1 MEKYLIIKS
10 ILQSSV
16 LSSFQSRSFTF
27 LWISDWFVR
36 VAEQM
41 EFVVLGWFVL
51 IKTESPFILG
61 FYAALRYS
69 GNLLAP
75 IYGIAVDRFDRKII
89 LIFVRSTFV
98 LLILIMLI
106 LIATDSLEIWQVF
119 IFTGVSGMGRSLD
132 NITRQAVTPD
142 LVPRDSLINAVAMT
156 SNGRNVAHII
166 GPLIG
171 GILLSQFEISW
182 SFSAIVMGYTLGA
195 VFVLFVTLPIRTPA
209 GIGMSVR
216 SNLFS
221 TANYISK
228 NDIVFA
234 LLLVALLTNITA
246 LPLSEGL
253 MPVFAKNVLD
263 TGSSGLGALLSAYA
277 IGGFIGSATIA
288 CVPRISQPGRV
299 IILSS
304 FIWHFSL
311 MLFAQSSW
319 FRISLGILV
328 FSGLMQS
335 LTMVTMSITLLAVAS
350 PEFRGRVMGVRSL
363 AVYGLPIGLLIAGAL
378 ANLYGAPFAITMD
391 TLVGMLLTMLIA
403 VKFNRV
409 WRS

>member
-1 MEKYLIIKS
+1 
-10 ILQSSV
+10 
-16 LSSFQSRSFTF
+16 
-27 LWISDWFVR
+27 
-36 VAEQM
+36 M

>member
-1 MEKYLIIKS
+1 MIIKS
-10 ILQSSV
+10 VIQSKV
-16 LSSFQSRSFTF
+16 LSSFQSKSFTF
-27 LWISDWFVR
+27 LWISDWFIR

-51 IKTESPFILG
+51 IKTESPLILG

-69 GNLLAP
+69 GNLFAP
-75 IYGIAVDRFDRKII
+75 IYGIAVDRFDRKKI

-98 LLILIMLI
+98 LLILIILI
-106 LIATDSLEIWQVF
+106 LTVTDSLDVWHVF
-119 IFTGVSGMGRSLD
+119 IFTGVNGMGRSLD
-132 NITRQAVTPD
+132 NIARQSATPD
-142 LVPRDSLINAVAMT
+142 LVPRDVLINAVAMT
-156 SNGRNVAHII
+156 SNGRNIAHII
-166 GPLIG
+166 GPIIG
-171 GILLSQFEISW
+171 GVLLSKLEISW
-182 SFSAIVMGYTLGA
+182 SFLAIVSGYTLG
-195 VFVLFVTLPIRTPA
+195 VGFVLLVSLPVRTPA

-216 SNLFS
+216 SNLS
-221 TANYISK
+221 RTAEYISK

-234 LLLVALLTNITA
+234 ILLVALLTNITA

-253 MPVFAKNVLD
+253 MPVFAKDVLQ
-263 TGSSGLGALLSAYA
+263 TGSTGLGALLSAYSL
-277 IGGFIGSATIA
+277 GGFIGSAAIA

-299 IILSS
+299 IVLSS

-311 MLFAQSSW
+311 ILFAQSVW

-335 LTMVTMSITLLAVAS
+335 FTMVTMSITLLAVAS

-378 ANLYGAPFAITMD
+378 ANMYGAPFAITMD
-391 TLVGMLLTMLIA
+391 MLVGMSITALIA
-403 VKFNRV
+403 VKFSRLL
-409 WRS
+409 RS